1 MKAYELIRGVLD
13 LIEKIESQD
22 QQETAEQY
30 YDDETRRMNQIADL
44 KSSEETA
51 YANTPTTAYAS
62 IDAVTK
68 DAGGG
73 TNAPKHPA
81 DIRTTA
87 PSMYPDWQAQRGE

>member
-22 QQETAEQY
+22 QQETAEQF

-44 KSSEETA
+44 KSSEEVS
-51 YANTPTTAYAS
+51 YANSPTTAYAS

-73 TNAPKHPA
+73 TNTPKHPA
-81 DIRTTA
+81 DIRSDSVA
-87 PSMYPDWQAQRGE
+87 MYPGKVFGGN